1 MQWIIVTTEPIN
13 DGQLQWDRLCANGF
27 GFRFGGTDFNDF
39 AVGSAIGFRAYV
51 NTERLGSR
59 MIFCERE
66 ITRNRKEL
74 VGSYAK

>member
-27 GFRFGGTDFNDF
+27 GFQFGVTDFNNF
-39 AVGSAIGFRAYV
+39 AVGLAIGFHAYV
-51 NTERLGSR
+51 NTGRLGSR

-66 ITRNRKEL
+66 ITRNKKESE
-74 VGSYAK
+74 GSYAK